1 MWVGPGG
8 AVGADEGAEEATTPP
23 RGAAVPPT
31 AEERERVCRVRNALA
46 WTSSRSRSPP
56 RSPRRPGVDAAMA
69 PKAMLLPE
77 NAAAICKP
85 AAALAARGA
94 AAELGPSAMDVDPGA
109 APPPADERTMA
120 LNAEA
125 AKRFITA
132 ALDT

>member
-8 AVGADEGAEEATTPP
+8 AVGDEGAEEATTPRRRRRGRRRLP
-23 RGAAVPPT
+23 RSASA
-31 AEERERVCRVRNALA
+31 CVRNALVA
-46 WTSSRSRSPP
+46 LDQLSIAISPATSPGV
-56 RSPRRPGVDAAMA
+56 PRRSTPTAS
-69 PKAMLLPE
+69 KAMLLPE
-77 NAAAICKP
+77 NAAIRSP
-85 AAALAARGA
+85 PLALAARGA
-94 AAELGPSAMDVDPGA
+94 AAELGPSAMDVDAGA

>member
-1 MWVGPGG
+1 MLLVAAASPGLS
-8 AVGADEGAEEATTPP
+8 
-23 RGAAVPPT
+23 VP
-31 AEERERVCRVRNALA
+31 
-46 WTSSRSRSPP
+46 
-56 RSPRRPGVDAAMA
+56 VDAAMA

-94 AAELGPSAMDVDPGA
+94 AAELGPSAMDVDAGA